1 MKMEE
6 KERITKNEAPPGGF
20 FKVGSTGLNW
30 VEPSSFG
37 SSEIHRDKNGL
48 KWVKNGFPSQHGFFC
63 QGFSSGFDWVELSW
77 TEFIWF

>member
-37 SSEIHRDKNGL
+37 SSEIHRDQMG
-48 KWVKNGFPSQHGFFC
+48 
-63 QGFSSGFDWVELSW
+63 
-77 TEFIWF
+77 